1 MRLRLIFLATTLA
14 AICACHRKEAYVEPP
29 RRPVGSWANV
39 GTECT
44 QYSSVTEIPSS
55 ARDSL
60 GHPFGN
66 PGDAEDVWAKRAE
79 ISRQIPGGWGGVTRK
94 ENGWGTRLLFVDT
107 TQRVR
112 ALEALAAAGSPF
124 SPNTPIKQG
133 RWTYAQ
139 IYDWFRY
146 IQTHLRHVAVTGG
159 ALDEANNRIFYMVE
173 DEAAAREFDR
183 QLAGMNVPCFLVAR
197 EISGPIR
204 M

>member
-1 MRLRLIFLATTLA
+1 MRLIVFATA
-14 AICACHRKEAYVEPP
+14 FVSVCACHRKKAYVEPP

-39 GTECT
+39 GNECT
-44 QYSSVTEIPSS
+44 QNSPVTEIPFS

-60 GHPFGN
+60 GDPFGETGKHNN
-66 PGDAEDVWAKRAE
+66 PWEKRAE
-79 ISRQIPGGWGGVTRK
+79 ISRKIPGGWGGVTRK
-94 ENGWGTRLLFVDT
+94 ENGFATRLLFVDT

-112 ALEALAAAGSPF
+112 ALEALAAAGSTF
-124 SPNTPIKQG
+124 SSDTPVKQG

-146 IQTHLRHVAVTGG
+146 IHTHLRHVAVTGWT
-159 ALDEANNRIFYMVE
+159 LDEANNRLLYMVE

-197 EISGPIR
+197 QVSGPVR
-204 M
+204 LL

>member
-1 MRLRLIFLATTLA
+1 MRLIVLVTALA
-14 AICACHRKEAYVEPP
+14 AICACHRKETYVEPP
-29 RRPVGSWANV
+29 RRPAGSWANV
-39 GTECT
+39 GNECT
-44 QYSSVTEIPSS
+44 QNSPVTEIPSS

-60 GHPFGN
+60 GDPFGN
-66 PGDAEDVWAKRAE
+66 PGKHNDPWEKRAE
-79 ISRQIPGGWGGVTRK
+79 ISRKIPGGWGGVTRK
-94 ENGWGTRLLFVDT
+94 ENGFGTRLLFVDT

-124 SPNTPIKQG
+124 SPNTPLKQG

-146 IQTHLRHVAVTGG
+146 IHTHLRHVAVTGW